1 VTRLLIVP
9 AALAGVLFPAVSA
22 RAASAAGRAT
32 VDELLVRSVRYLLF
46 GLAPVVAL
54 LIALA
59 APLLG
64 AWLGPAY
71 AVRSAPAF
79 AILAGGVLLNGLAF
93 VPSAYLFGH
102 GRPDVPA
109 KFHLLEL
116 PLYLLAAW
124 LLIGRLGVTGAA
136 LAWTLRVAVDAAL
149 LYGATWRIAGVSPW
163 RLLGAR
169 AGRGALAVVLLLGSA
184 TAVAVL
190 SARAAAT
197 GIALTATVTAAF
209 GIAVWLFVLDDAEKL
224 ELRRALL

>member
-1 VTRLLIVP
+1 
-9 AALAGVLFPAVSA
+9 
-22 RAASAAGRAT
+22 
-32 VDELLVRSVRYLLF
+32 
-46 GLAPVVAL
+46 
-54 LIALA
+54 
-59 APLLG
+59 
-64 AWLGPAY
+64 
-71 AVRSAPAF
+71 
-79 AILAGGVLLNGLAF
+79 
-93 VPSAYLFGH
+93 
-102 GRPDVPA
+102 
-109 KFHLLEL
+109 
-116 PLYLLAAW
+116 
-124 LLIGRLGVTGAA
+124 
-136 LAWTLRVAVDAAL
+136 VAVDAAL